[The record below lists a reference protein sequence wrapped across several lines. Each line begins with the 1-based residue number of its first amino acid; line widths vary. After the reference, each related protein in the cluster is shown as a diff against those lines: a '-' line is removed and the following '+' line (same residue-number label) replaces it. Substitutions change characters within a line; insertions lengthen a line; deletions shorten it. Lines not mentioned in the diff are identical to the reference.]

1 MLGALPRFVLLSRTK
16 RVRDMKRERY
26 KGFVIGAGRSELQND
41 LGWSPLL
48 SIEQHNKGGVTI
60 TEIMVKGIY
69 ETEDEAIESALVHGR
84 KMIDDG
90 FSTSEIH

>member
-1 MLGALPRFVLLSRTK
+1 
-16 RVRDMKRERY
+16 MKREKY
-26 KGFVIGAGRSELQND
+26 KGFVIRAERSELQND

-48 SIEQHNKGGVTI
+48 SIEQHDKGGITT

-69 ETEDEAIESALVHGR
+69 KTEDEAIESALAHGR

-90 FSTSEIH
+90 FSTQEIH

>member
-1 MLGALPRFVLLSRTK
+1 
-16 RVRDMKRERY
+16 MKREKY
-26 KGFVIGAGRSELQND
+26 KGFVIEARRSELQND

-48 SIEQHNKGGVTI
+48 FIEKHENGGVTT

-69 ETEDEAIESALVHGR
+69 KTEDEAIESALAHGR

-90 FSTSEIH
+90 FSTPEIH